1 MNPATTAT
9 SKAPSSNGGLQSL
22 IPGDL
27 RKLKATKRMRA
38 VVKFMANPIA
48 ETRRK
53 NLIKADKK
61 EKAEIERLAEW
72 DGFLQSGR
80 RFYEAGQ
87 N

>member
-1 MNPATTAT
+1 
-9 SKAPSSNGGLQSL
+9 
-22 IPGDL
+22 
-27 RKLKATKRMRA
+27 MRA